1 MMKNIKLLNKF
12 EQVSVNIWK
21 KCKYSEIKKTI
32 FQVNLSVQHQ
42 YLRNDINNTVIVMN
56 MQKEGFI
63 TLLELPNDQ
72 KMNK

>member
-12 EQVSVNIWK
+12 EQVSVSIWK
-21 KCKYSEIKKTI
+21 KFKYREIKKTI

-42 YLRNDINNTVIVMN
+42 YLRNDVNNTVVMN

>member
-21 KCKYSEIKKTI
+21 KFKYREIKKTI